1 MNYQEMWE
9 VLKVLIEDNIK
20 WYQGAIAQSVE
31 ESIYRKQECKEIL
44 RHMRSLE
51 KAYRNKDDEE

>member
-1 MNYQEMWE
+1 MNYQEMWG
-9 VLKVLIEDNIK
+9 VLKVLIEDNLK
-20 WYQGAIAQSVE
+20 WYQSSIAQSVE

-51 KAYRNKDDEE
+51 EAYRDE

>member
-9 VLKVLIEDNIK
+9 VLRVLIEDELK
-20 WYQGAIAQSVE
+20 WHQGAIAQSVE

-51 KAYRNKDDEE
+51 EAYRDE

>member
-9 VLKVLIEDNIK
+9 VLKVLIEDELK
-20 WYQGAIAQSVE
+20 WHQGAIAQSVE

-51 KAYRNKDDEE
+51 EAYRDE